1 MIHQKIAKILDKDKD
16 KDKGEQVDDFEKPKT
31 PKEPIGPEEEKKFVD
46 DEDEEEVVDDQE
58 VVEDQEEEVVV
69 EDKEKLEEELIKE
82 TKYTKEQM
90 DRIMEDIDISKVL
103 KEAEMEYYREMPHQ
117 FKKYNDKKENNLT
130 FSEQLSLRDRCENF
144 KNEISKTNEIKVK
157 PDSIQLLNKCPDE
170 IYEELIRRGIS
181 NLEY

>member
-1 MIHQKIAKILDKDKD
+1 M
-16 KDKGEQVDDFEKPKT
+16 
-31 PKEPIGPEEEKKFVD
+31 GPDEGEEKKVV
-46 DEDEEEVVDDQE
+46 EDQEEKVVEEE
-58 VVEDQEEEVVV
+58 VVEDQEEEVV
-69 EDKEKLEEELIKE
+69 EDKEEIEEDIIKE

-90 DRIMEDIDISKVL
+90 DRIMDDIDISKVL